1 MRTTV
6 LEGVGQ
12 VRLVD
17 VPDPVIEQPSDAL
30 VRVSKAAAAQVKELE
45 AELERVR
52 AAVRPSRRERS
63 SLSTGG
69 FTTLGALTA

>member
-1 MRTTV
+1 MRATV

-30 VRVSKAAAAQVKELE
+30 VTIWSASAGTFPPDGWEG
-45 AELERVR
+45 
-52 AAVRPSRRERS
+52 P
-63 SLSTGG
+63 
-69 FTTLGALTA
+69 